1 MPTPLGRNSS
11 RSIEKEF
18 FFKKEVRILGVDDSP
33 FKKSDDTDAL
43 IVGVVFR
50 GANFLDGVLSTR
62 IAVDGDDFTEKLSKM
77 VLGTRHREQLQIV
90 MLNGITFAGFNVAD
104 LPEIHELTGL
114 PVISVVRKMPD
125 LVGIKKAVF
134 SSFALN
140 AAGEKKWKAVERAG
154 SLHPCGKVFFQ
165 CAGIRPKDASALIK
179 ATSIHSGI
187 PEPIR
192 VAHLIAGGVAS
203 GESRG
208 GA

>member
-33 FKKSDDTDAL
+33 FKKSDPGAL

-104 LPEIHELTGL
+104 LPKIHELTGL

-125 LVGIKKAVF
+125 FDGIKKAIF
-134 SSFALN
+134 SSFALK
-140 AAGEKKWKAVERAG
+140 AGEKKWKAVGRAG
-154 SLHPCGKVFFQ
+154 PLHPCGKKVFFQ
-165 CAGIRPKDASALIK
+165 CAGIRPEDASALIK
-179 ATSIHSGI
+179 ATSVHSGI